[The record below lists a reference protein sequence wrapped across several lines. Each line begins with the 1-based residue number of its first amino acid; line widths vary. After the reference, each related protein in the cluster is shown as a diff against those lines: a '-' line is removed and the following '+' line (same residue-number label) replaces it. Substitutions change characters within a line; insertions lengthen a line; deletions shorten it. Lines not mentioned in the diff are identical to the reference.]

1 MHVGRVFPFPIIG
14 VDSDNGSEFIN
25 HHLFKY
31 CVDNKITFTRSRAS
45 NSNDGAHVEQKNW
58 THVRELVGYLRYD
71 TPAELALLNEIWE
84 LDRVF
89 TNYLLPQQKLVF
101 KQRNGAKVTKR
112 YDKAT
117 TPHQRAI
124 GREDMRKRPIIRMNA
139 EFKRVRPAAQ
149 SRQVLALTG
158 QLETLSLA
166 KKPAAVKP
174 VVNHAFN
181 R

>member
-1 MHVGRVFPFPIIG
+1 MRLVVCGWPG
-14 VDSDNGSEFIN
+14 
-25 HHLFKY
+25 LFA
-31 CVDNKITFTRSRAS
+31 RLPLAS
-45 NSNDGAHVEQKNW
+45 P
-58 THVRELVGYLRYD
+58 R
-71 TPAELALLNEIWE
+71 
-84 LDRVF
+84 
-89 TNYLLPQQKLVF
+89 KLVF

-124 GREDMRKRPIIRMNA
+124 GCEDMRKRPIIRMNA

-149 SRQVLALTG
+149 SRQILALTG

-166 KKPAAVKP
+166 KQPAAAKP
-174 VVNHAFN
+174 VVNHACN